1 MSYCSPRPVAPTRRA
16 PQRGA
21 ALVMA
26 LLLVAV
32 VTVLASAILWRVDI
46 WVTQVKVLRDA
57 RQAHRLVMGGV
68 DWARSVLYERQR
80 QRITKDHLGEAWA
93 TRVPPIPVAGGEI
106 SGQMYDE
113 QAKFNMAWL
122 LAGDPYAWG
131 QYDRLLRALQL
142 PPALAGALQSAL
154 SGKVNE
160 RVQYLGTAS
169 LQGIPGYTPQVIEK
183 LDKYITLLPNQ
194 QSKLNVNT
202 APLELIYAIVPGLS
216 FEQAKALYDRRSA
229 APFNYTPDFYTLLSS
244 DVRDAFRTD
253 SIAVRSDFF
262 KVEVHATFEQGRA
275 SAVALLRRKSG
286 AWPEIVW
293 MKRP

>member
-1 MSYCSPRPVAPTRRA
+1 MSMYTSHVTRHQKGVA
-16 PQRGA
+16 
-21 ALVMA
+21 LLMA

-80 QRITKDHLGEAWA
+80 QRIGKDYLGEAWS

-106 SGQMYDE
+106 SGQMFDE

-122 LAGDPYAWG
+122 LNGDPYAWG
-131 QYDRLLRALQL
+131 QYERLLRALEL
-142 PPALAGALQSAL
+142 PPALAGALKSAL
-154 SGKVNE
+154 SGKVSE
-160 RVQYLGTAS
+160 RVRYMGTAS
-169 LQGIPGYTPQVIEK
+169 LEAVPGYTPETIAK
-183 LDKYITLLPNQ
+183 LDKYVTLLPSAN
-194 QSKLNVNT
+194 SKLNVNT
-202 APLELIYAIVPGLS
+202 ASVELIYAIAPGIT
-216 FEQAKALYDRRSA
+216 FQQAKEIFDRRAA
-229 APFNYTPDFYTLLSS
+229 APFNYTPDFYTLLRE
-244 DVRDAFRTD
+244 DVRDTFRTE
-253 SIAVRSDFF
+253 SVSVRSDFF

-275 SAVALLRRKSG
+275 SAIALLRRKPG
-286 AWPEIVW
+286 AWPDVVW

>member
-1 MSYCSPRPVAPTRRA
+1 MMSHKSLHQP

-21 ALVMA
+21 ALLMA

-80 QRITKDHLGEAWA
+80 QRIEKDYLGEAWG
-93 TRVPPIPVAGGEI
+93 TKVPPIPVAGGEI
-106 SGQMYDE
+106 SGQMLDE

-122 LAGDPYAWG
+122 LSGDPYPWS
-131 QYDRLLRALQL
+131 QYERLLQALGL
-142 PPALAGALQSAL
+142 PPGLAPSLKSAL
-154 SGKVNE
+154 SGKVTE
-160 RVQYLGTAS
+160 RIRYLGTAS
-169 LQGIPGYTPQVIEK
+169 LESIPGYTPEAIAK
-183 LDKYITLLPNQ
+183 LDKYVTLLPNTN
-194 QSKLNVNT
+194 SKLNVNT
-202 APLELIYAIVPGLS
+202 APVELIYAIVPGLS
-216 FEQAKALYDRRSA
+216 FQQAKDIFNRRTQ
-229 APFNYTPDFYTLLSS
+229 APFEFTPDFYTLL
-244 DVRDAFRTD
+244 DKEVRDTFRTD
-253 SIAVRSDFF
+253 SVSVKSDFF

-275 SAVALLRRKSG
+275 SAIALLRRKPG
-286 AWPEIVW
+286 AWPDVVW